1 MSAYWLDLI
10 PFILLGAGILSVW
23 GSSRFPI
30 WLLFLLAA
38 CGVGWYFGRLGPTA
52 IAALGILLF
61 TTFLANNSQWG
72 VPLRILGFVCTLV
85 LALALALHYIPGF
98 SRPSLFS
105 LRLGDSRIPYTLYAN
120 FDKGAAG
127 LILLALWVHTQKSG
141 GALAS
146 SLGRNVHWILLAAA
160 LPMVVAYFFGLKPD
174 FKLGWY
180 TPVFLMVNLLFV
192 CVAEEIFFRQMVQQP
207 LMNRLGG
214 AGMGAFMATL
224 LTAILFALA
233 HFGLLK
239 VFSGDAA
246 AKALGLM
253 FVAGF
258 AYAWI
263 YQITRSV
270 ECAIATH
277 FLVNAIHFI
286 GFRYPMQW

>member
-1 MSAYWLDLI
+1 MSAYWLNLT
-10 PFILLGAGILSVW
+10 PFMLLGAGVLSVW

-38 CGVGWYFGRLGPTA
+38 CGLGWYLGLLGPMA
-52 IAALGILLF
+52 LAALAILLL

-72 VPLRILGFVCTLV
+72 AALKILGFVATFA
-85 LALALALHYIPGF
+85 LALALALHFVPGF
-98 SRPSLFS
+98 PRPRLFS
-105 LRLGDSRIPYTLYAN
+105 LNLGDSRIPYALYAN

-127 LILLALWVHTQKSG
+127 LILLALWTHTQKSG
-141 GALAS
+141 GALAA
-146 SLGRNVHWILLAAA
+146 SLGRNVHWILLTAAA
-160 LPMVVAYFFGLKPD
+160 PMVLAYFLGLRPD

-180 TPVFLMVNLLFV
+180 TPTFLLVNLLFV

-207 LMNRLGG
+207 LMNRLGQV
-214 AGMGAFMATL
+214 GMGAFMASL
-224 LTAILFALA
+224 ITALLFALA

-239 VFSGDAA
+239 VFQGDAA

-253 FVAGF
+253 FVAGL

-277 FLVNAIHFI
+277 FLVNAVHFI
-286 GFRYPMQW
+286 AFRYPLQW